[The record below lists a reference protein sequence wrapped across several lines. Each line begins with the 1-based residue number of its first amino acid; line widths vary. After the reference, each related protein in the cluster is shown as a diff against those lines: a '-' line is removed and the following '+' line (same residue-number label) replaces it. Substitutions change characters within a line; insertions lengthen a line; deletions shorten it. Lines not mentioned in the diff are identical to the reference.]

1 MVNFNGLGLIFEVSS
16 RKTAVR
22 GQGTI
27 GSIIVEAPM
36 VAPPVDAFLCR
47 KHVSAIWHLAA
58 GVEAGH
64 RPSIR
69 MSPAE
74 IVAYADGAD
83 RLLDGR
89 RAYRPA
95 AFSLF
100 ETWKDAQT
108 FARSAAGADL
118 LPVVRIVDEFGTGYL
133 HSLAQRITP
142 EAQADYVISTV
153 HRAKG
158 LEWKRVKVINDFL
171 FKYVDGRLTVEE
183 DELRLLYVACTRAQ
197 HVLDVSGLR
206 DALLRLFR

>member
-1 MVNFNGLGLIFEVSS
+1 
-16 RKTAVR
+16 
-22 GQGTI
+22 
-27 GSIIVEAPM
+27 
-36 VAPPVDAFLCR
+36 
-47 KHVSAIWHLAA
+47 
-58 GVEAGH
+58 
-64 RPSIR
+64 

-83 RLLDGR
+83 RLLEGR

-100 ETWKDAQT
+100 ETWNDAQT

-133 HSLAQRITP
+133 RSLAQRITP
-142 EAQADYVISTV
+142 EAQADYVISTT
-153 HRAKG
+153 KG

-183 DELRLLYVACTRAQ
+183 DELRLLYVAFTRAQ
-197 HVLDVSGLR
+197 HVLDVSNLR
-206 DALLRLFR
+206 EALLRLSRS